1 MYNDVISLL
10 TITQTVNEIGDTVE
24 SITKKEVFAAVR
36 SAGMKETY
44 EALNVGLK
52 PEMVFVLADY
62 YDYDDQEHI
71 EYNSIRYK
79 VLRTY
84 RKATNELEIVVTR

>member
-10 TITQTVNEIGDTVE
+10 TITETINEIGDRVE
-24 SITKKEVFAAVR
+24 SVTKKEVFAQVR
-36 SAGMKETY
+36 SVGMKEKY

-52 PEMVFVLADY
+52 PELTFVIADY

-79 VLRTY
+79 VMRTY
-84 RKATNELEIVVTR
+84 RKNTNELEIVVTR